1 MSEIKM
7 PDKRSRDTR
16 MSIVFVVPNNKT
28 PSLNWALFFC
38 QNEYILQPP
47 LELRVVIKF
56 DLETCKWKNSIE
68 VQERLHKG
76 S

>member
-1 MSEIKM
+1 M

-16 MSIVFVVPNNKT
+16 MSIVFVVPINRT